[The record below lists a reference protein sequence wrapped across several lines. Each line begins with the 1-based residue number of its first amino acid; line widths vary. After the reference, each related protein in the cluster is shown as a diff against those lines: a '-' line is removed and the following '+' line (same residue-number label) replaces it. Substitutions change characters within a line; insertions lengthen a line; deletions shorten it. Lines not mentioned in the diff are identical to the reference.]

1 MPRRKAKGEAGYVR
15 DIGVDMRFGSLLV
28 QKLINVI
35 MKRGKKQIAQ
45 AIVYEAIDALIAKAD
60 GDFDK
65 GYAMFET
72 AIQGARPALE
82 VKARRVGGGIYQIPI
97 EVRATRS
104 LALAL
109 RWIIDAAKKRSDKT
123 MGERLAAEFIDAV
136 EGRGGAA
143 KKKSDV
149 HRMAEANRAFSH
161 YAW

>member
-1 MPRRKAKGEAGYVR
+1 M
-15 DIGVDMRFGSLLV
+15 
-28 QKLINVI
+28 
-35 MKRGKKQIAQ
+35 
-45 AIVYEAIDALIAKAD
+45 
-60 GDFDK
+60 
-65 GYAMFET
+65 
-72 AIQGARPALE
+72 
-82 VKARRVGGGIYQIPI
+82 
-97 EVRATRS
+97 
-104 LALAL
+104 